1 VFADPIHLRPF
12 ENDLLIARACAQIA
26 TPTIERSLNFLT
38 SLADERAMLVI
49 AAAVWLASRYCK
61 RGEDR
66 EEADT
71 MLASVLI
78 AGAMPDLFKLLVR
91 RRRPDRTIRGRR
103 NGIPY
108 SGDAWDSFPSGHAIH
123 LGAMAP
129 SAARLVP
136 RSLRQIVW
144 PTVFCLA
151 STRTLILAHYPSDV
165 LAGLGIGL
173 ATNKAIR
180 AALGRWRISR
190 LAARIG
196 HKESKNL
203 VEGIDALYESAN
215 GRTQRADRR
224 KHASTGSRGQ
234 KKKSP
239 RRGPISKRIHELSA

>member
-1 VFADPIHLRPF
+1 MAWKCSKR
-12 ENDLLIARACAQIA
+12 
-26 TPTIERSLNFLT
+26 
-38 SLADERAMLVI
+38 DERAMLVI
-49 AAAVWLASRYCK
+49 AAAVLLASRYCK
-61 RGEDR
+61 RSEDR
-66 EEADT
+66 EEADI

-136 RSLRQIVW
+136 TSLRQVVTPASKRGPDWW

-173 ATNKAIR
+173 ATNKAD
-180 AALGRWRISR
+180 GC
-190 LAARIG
+190 
-196 HKESKNL
+196 
-203 VEGIDALYESAN
+203 
-215 GRTQRADRR
+215 
-224 KHASTGSRGQ
+224 
-234 KKKSP
+234 
-239 RRGPISKRIHELSA
+239 RRG

>member
-1 VFADPIHLRPF
+1 MVSSGSSHCPLQFTRARRLKSLRLCQFLSQVNDPVELS
-12 ENDLLIARACAQIA
+12 IASCAI
-26 TPTIERSLNFLT
+26 
-38 SLADERAMLVI
+38 
-49 AAAVWLASRYCK
+49 WLASRYCK

-71 MLASVLI
+71 MLASVLV
-78 AGAMPDLFKLLVR
+78 AGILPDLKLLVR

-129 SAARLVP
+129 SAARLAP
-136 RSLRQIVW
+136 KSLRQFVW

-165 LAGLGIGL
+165 AAGLAIGL
-173 ATNKAIR
+173 ATNKALR

-190 LAARIG
+190 L
-196 HKESKNL
+196 H
-203 VEGIDALYESAN
+203 
-215 GRTQRADRR
+215 
-224 KHASTGSRGQ
+224 
-234 KKKSP
+234 KKSINVINRMSALRDRMAGP
-239 RRGPISKRIHELSA
+239 RELTAGNAWAQIPGARKRKRHFNSLPCLLSMKAQEPFFFVSADILD

>member
-1 VFADPIHLRPF
+1 
-12 ENDLLIARACAQIA
+12 
-26 TPTIERSLNFLT
+26 
-38 SLADERAMLVI
+38 MLVI

>member
-1 VFADPIHLRPF
+1 
-12 ENDLLIARACAQIA
+12 
-26 TPTIERSLNFLT
+26 
-38 SLADERAMLVI
+38 
-49 AAAVWLASRYCK
+49 
-61 RGEDR
+61 
-66 EEADT
+66 
-71 MLASVLI
+71 MLASLLV
-78 AGAMPDLFKLLVR
+78 AGVMPDLFKLLVR

-165 LAGLGIGL
+165 VAGLGIGL
-173 ATNKAIR
+173 ASNKAVR
-180 AALGRWRISR
+180 AALGRWRR
-190 LAARIG
+190 LGARIG
-196 HKESKNL
+196 HKESDNV
-203 VEGIDALYESAN
+203 VERIDALYDSAT
-215 GRTQRADRR
+215 GITRRADRR
-224 KHASTGSRGQ
+224 KHASSDARGQ